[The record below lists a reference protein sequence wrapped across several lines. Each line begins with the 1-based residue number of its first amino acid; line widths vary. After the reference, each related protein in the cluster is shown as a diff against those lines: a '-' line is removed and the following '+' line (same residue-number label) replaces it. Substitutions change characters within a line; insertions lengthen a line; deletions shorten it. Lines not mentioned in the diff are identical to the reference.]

1 MLVSLFILSHD
12 PPFKTIIAQV
22 QEFPPMPITAD
33 IYYFVH
39 DKAGADNP
47 PVVLIHGAGGSH
59 LHWPSEVRRLPGYR
73 VYALD
78 LPGHGKSTGRGLQ
91 SVAAYADAVLQ
102 WLEAVD
108 LHRAVLVG
116 HSMGGAIVQHLA
128 INAKDQVLG
137 LGLVG
142 TGARLRVHPDI
153 LQNTLSEKTYRTAV
167 DTVVRW
173 AFSPQ
178 TPPDLVELATQRM
191 GETRPSVLHGDFVAS
206 DAFDLIDQVSEINQ
220 PAVVICG
227 ADDQLTPLRYS
238 QFLADNIPNAQL
250 EVIPAAGHMVMLEK
264 PQEVAGILGAFIEK
278 IRFL

>member
-1 MLVSLFILSHD
+1 
-12 PPFKTIIAQV
+12 
-22 QEFPPMPITAD
+22 MPITAD
-33 IYYFVH
+33 LYYFARN
-39 DKAGADNP
+39 KAGGDSP

-73 VYALD
+73 TYALD

-91 SVAAYADAVLQ
+91 SIEAYADAVLD

-108 LHRAVLVG
+108 LHRVVLVG
-116 HSMGGAIVQHLA
+116 HSMGGAIVQQLA
-128 INAKDQVLG
+128 LHAKDQVLG

-178 TPPDLVELATQRM
+178 TSPELVGLASHRM
-191 GETRPSVLHGDFVAS
+191 AETRPSVLHGDFIAS
-206 DAFDLIDQVSEINQ
+206 DAFDIIDQVNEINQ
-220 PAVVICG
+220 PTIVICG

-264 PQEVAGILGAFIEK
+264 PQEMAGILGAFMEK
-278 IRFL
+278 IEF

>member
-1 MLVSLFILSHD
+1 
-12 PPFKTIIAQV
+12 
-22 QEFPPMPITAD
+22 MPITTA
-33 IYYFVH
+33 IYYFTH
-39 DKAGADNP
+39 NKAGADSP

-73 VYALD
+73 TYALD

-91 SVAAYADAVLQ
+91 SVAAYADAVLH

-108 LHRAVLVG
+108 LHRVVLVG
-116 HSMGGAIVQHLA
+116 HSMGGAIVQYLA
-128 INAKDQVLG
+128 LHAKDQVLG

-167 DTVVRW
+167 NTIVQW

-178 TPPDLVELATQRM
+178 TPPQLVEIASRRM
-191 GETRPSVLHGDFVAS
+191 AETRPSVLHGDFVAS
-206 DAFDLIDQVSEINQ
+206 DAFDIITQVGEIHQ
-220 PAVVICG
+220 PTAVICG

-264 PQEVAGILGAFIEK
+264 PQEVAVVLSAFLEK